1 MRSSG
6 AEWPSCIL
14 LSEGHAI
21 VADFGIAGA
30 ADDAA
35 VGRLTET
42 GMSLGSPIYMSP
54 EQATGERT
62 LDRRTDIYSLGCVL
76 YEMLAGQPP
85 FAGSVQALLTQK
97 VLGNVPPLRELRA
110 DTPPELERAVSKAM
124 ATAPEDR
131 FGTAADFRL
140 ALLSSPPNRV
150 SAGFARRRRLA
161 GAVAVLVAAAV
172 TVTVVRARAEAARVA
187 WAAEQLEEVV
197 HLVEGGRYT
206 DALAL
211 AEEVEAVFPEDT
223 TLARLLPQFAFSVL
237 IRTDPPGARVYL
249 QSMDAPEDE
258 WRDLGTTPVEE
269 VRFAG
274 VTIDA
279 GQFGPQRSSER
290 PWRIRFELEG
300 YQNRELLLTAILGAA
315 WTGFP
320 PMDPVVLTAID
331 AELEGMV
338 RMPGF
343 VLAGVE
349 HGDYYM
355 DRYEVTNTAYKDFV
369 DASGYAEPRYWVHP
383 IVRDGVEIG
392 FADAMALFRDRTGR
406 PGPSTWR
413 LGTFPDGQA
422 DYPVGGV
429 RWHEAAAYAQWAGK
443 QLPTTDHWNGAR
455 RLARD
460 DSYVVGPRSNLGSS
474 GPRPV
479 GQNRAMT
486 SLGVYDVEGNVREW
500 CYNEADEGARATR
513 GAAWSDAPYHVGW
526 IIPKPALDRDA
537 TNGFRLVRV
546 DEGDA
551 ALAGR
556 RTVSRTVIRDFRTE
570 EPASDA
576 EFAVF
581 RRLYV

>member
-1 MRSSG
+1 MSDDTRERLREFFADRYALGDEIERGGMAVVYAAEDLKHRRTVAIKVLLPSIAASMG
-6 AEWPSCIL
+6 AERFLREIGLVARLQHPNIL
-14 LSEGHAI
+14 TLIDSGQANGLPYYVMPFVEGQSLADRLRRGEAVAVDEAVRIACEIADALEVAHNQGIVHRDIKPGNIPLSEGHAI

-97 VLGNVPPLRELRA
+97 VLGKVPPLRELRA

-140 ALLSSPPNRV
+140 ALLSSPPKRA

-172 TVTVVRARAEAARVA
+172 TLTVVRARAEAARVA

-223 TLARLLPQFAFSVL
+223 TLARLLPQFAFSVP

-300 YQNRELLLTAILGAA
+300 YQDRELLLTAILGAA

-392 FADAMALFRDRTGR
+392 FADAMALFSR
-406 PGPSTWR
+406 S
-413 LGTFPDGQA
+413 LKN
-422 DYPVGGV
+422 PVMRGC
-429 RWHEAAAYAQWAGK
+429 
-443 QLPTTDHWNGAR
+443 
-455 RLARD
+455 
-460 DSYVVGPRSNLGSS
+460 SS
-474 GPRPV
+474 
-479 GQNRAMT
+479 
-486 SLGVYDVEGNVREW
+486 S
-500 CYNEADEGARATR
+500 
-513 GAAWSDAPYHVGW
+513 
-526 IIPKPALDRDA
+526 
-537 TNGFRLVRV
+537 
-546 DEGDA
+546 
-551 ALAGR
+551 
-556 RTVSRTVIRDFRTE
+556 
-570 EPASDA
+570 
-576 EFAVF
+576 
-581 RRLYV
+581 